1 MLDVRDKAK
10 RDYMAGM
17 KYKDIAKKHGVS
29 INTVKSWVRR
39 YGWAKEKRQCAH
51 NNTKGAPKRK
61 RGAPK
66 GNKNAV
72 GNAGGPGGPP
82 GNKKAVK
89 HGVYETVIRDRL
101 TPEEQAVFDAL
112 PAEDDLTQEL
122 RILRFKLLRLLEPVE
137 REAVVGTKE
146 GAEVVTLKV
155 DEVTKAYAVEKLVDG
170 IRKLVKEMRDTGQD
184 DGGLELLADA
194 IAKSAK
200 ALGGD
205 GA

>member
-1 MLDVRDKAK
+1 MLNVREKAK
-10 RDYMAGM
+10 QDYMAGM
-17 KYKDIAKKHGVS
+17 KYKDIAKKHDVS

-39 YGWAKEKRQCAH
+39 YNWAAEKKKGVH
-51 NNTKGAPKRK
+51 NSRKGAHKRK

-66 GNKNAV
+66 GNRNAV

-82 GNKKAVK
+82 GNKKALK
-89 HGVYETVIRDRL
+89 HGAYETVIRDRL
-101 TPEEQAVFDAL
+101 TPGEQAVFDAL
-112 PAEDDLTQEL
+112 PAKDDLSQEL

-137 REAVVGTKE
+137 RETLVGAKE
-146 GAEVVTLKV
+146 GAEVITLEV
-155 DEVTKAYAVEKLVDG
+155 DEVTKAYAIERLVDG

-184 DGGLELLADA
+184 DGGLELLAAA
-194 IAKSAK
+194 IAKSAN